1 MIMTTDSKD
10 TVEYEVAT
18 ASQRTL
24 KDLKIRKS
32 GQPVCAIGGVND
44 LQGKEGTFQQFNI
57 RLAVVKFSDGQ
68 TLGYDP
74 LDLLL
79 PCEIH
84 DDGEAYFEIR
94 QCETC
99 QQIFPLTSEEF
110 RALVER
116 TECPECQP

>member
-1 MIMTTDSKD
+1 MSNAGPEEAVI
-10 TVEYEVAT
+10 YAVAT
-18 ASQRTL
+18 DAQRTF
-24 KDLKIRKS
+24 KDLKIRKP
-32 GQPVCAIGGVND
+32 GQPVCVIGGVDD
-44 LQGKEGTFQQFNI
+44 LKGTEATFQNFNI
-57 RLAVVKFSDGQ
+57 RLAVVKFADGK

-94 QCETC
+94 QCPTC
-99 QQIFPLTSEEF
+99 EQIFPLTSEEF
-110 RALVER
+110 RAPVER